1 MDTGMIKG
9 EDTKSLI
16 AGLGVGGLGEVIKPL
31 SKEIHLFD
39 TYIAGTSYLRDKT
52 VLDDIKEG
60 DRLFLQREDNK
71 YDAKAILV
79 LNENRQKM
87 GYVPEKDNVVFSRLM
102 DAGKLLSTKIKRVE
116 NKGTFKM
123 IGISIYLIDF

>member
-16 AGLGVGGLGEVIKPL
+16 AGLGAGGLGEVIKPL

-39 TYIAGTSYLRDKT
+39 TYVAGTSHLKDKT

-79 LNENRQKM
+79 LNENRLKM

-102 DAGKLLSTKIKRVE
+102 DAGKLLSAKIKRVE